1 MTLDEVKALCDAL
14 TYRNAEQIVGS
25 NAITQT
31 ARAGNTLFAQVV
43 GSSNYTVQIEL
54 HDSNP
59 PTARCSCPAARRAS
73 YCKHAIAVLIAWV
86 QTPERFQESQL
97 AETPQ
102 PARAARGRVKRE
114 TVERTDLQ
122 QQSVQHTL
130 KIALEQARG
139 GLLSANHERIELLHA
154 LSQNLE
160 SLKARRLAQAVHEL
174 ADLLEAH
181 LQRAEPHLE
190 HRYAQRLANLWLTL
204 RALQEHYVERRPL
217 PPQQY
222 EEMLGRTWRE
232 KDLEPRENLRLAE
245 LAYENL
251 ITPTGFRLDISH
263 LIDLDSGTLYRE
275 MKIVPLNLRFADP
288 AQLEFKPARSQP
300 LLARRV
306 GLYPGYAPQRL
317 KILEEEPLEQSF
329 ADLFPQIRRFA
340 LTSAHEA
347 RMQLISQASDPFA
360 PPQHTA
366 LIAPAQLVWAEG
378 RPWWADEN
386 GELMPLA
393 LLTLPMVIEHQQ
405 ALLAELPEGALVFST
420 ARDPRPLD
428 IALRQWSGQPLFGW
442 LALMEGDVVFLP
454 ISMLQ
459 PKGFQLLRYG
469 EAATL

>member
-1 MTLDEVKALCDAL
+1 MTLDEVKALCDAP

-25 NAITQT
+25 NAITQM
-31 ARAGNTLFAQVV
+31 ARSGNTLFAQVV
-43 GSSNYTVQIEL
+43 GSSTYTVQIEL

-59 PTARCSCPAARRAS
+59 PKARCSCPAARRMP

-86 QTPERFQESQL
+86 QTPERFQESL
-97 AETPQ
+97 FAETPQ
-102 PARAARGRVKRE
+102 PAQAARGRARRE

-130 KIALEQARG
+130 KIAIEQARG
-139 GLLSANHERIELLHA
+139 GLLSASHERIELLRA

-160 SLKARRLAQAVHEL
+160 SLKARRLAQAVSEL
-174 ADLLEAH
+174 ADLLEARLH
-181 LQRAEPHLE
+181 RAEPQIE

-204 RALQEHYVERRPL
+204 RALQEHYADRRPL
-217 PPQQY
+217 PLHQY

-263 LIDLDSGTLYRE
+263 LMDLDSGTLYRE
-275 MKIVPLNLRFADP
+275 MKIVPLNLRFGDP

-300 LLARRV
+300 LLAKRV

-317 KILEEEPLEQSF
+317 KILEEAPLGQSF
-329 ADLFPQIRRFA
+329 ADLFPQIRRHA

-347 RMQLISQASDPFA
+347 RMQLIAHASDPFA

-378 RPWWADEN
+378 RAWWADEN
-386 GELMPLA
+386 GEMMPLA
-393 LLTLPMVIEHQQ
+393 LFTLPTLIAQQQ
-405 ALLAELPEGALVFST
+405 ALLAELPEGALIFNT
-420 ARDPRPLD
+420 ASDPRPLD
-428 IALRQWSGQPLFGW
+428 VALRQWRGQPLFGW

-454 ISMLQ
+454 LSMIS
-459 PKGFQLLRYG
+459 PEGVRLLRYG